1 MEKIEIN
8 EIVAENARRRAA
20 LEAVEGGYDPL
31 TGVGAWGDRVPT
43 GDCRVPRATVARL
56 GVDGYLALDK
66 TARERLRIKD
76 DFEFWCARC
85 VTIKHK
91 LSGAGPFIPNRPQ
104 RRLLAAMERQRA
116 AGLPIRIILLKARQW
131 GGTTLILVYMAWM
144 QIVRHVMFNSL
155 LLGHQRLNSHNI
167 KRMLQLLVE
176 RYPPEMVE
184 PGDEPPRLGGAGAPG
199 VYRLTPSGGLVV
211 LGSALSED
219 AARGYDLSMAHLSEV
234 AFWKD
239 SDLHSPEDV
248 VRTVSGTVPM
258 AADTVV
264 VMESTANGTGN
275 LFHTEWERA
284 VRGESDKTPVFVPW
298 YDIALYRDDEV
309 ADAAALWEAMDDYE
323 RDLWHNGLTLE
334 MIAWYHRKRRE
345 YTAHSLMMAEYPTT
359 AVEAFTGTDRCAF
372 SMENLERLR
381 EGCRAPEAVG
391 EVLPAA
397 GRDGWKRPR
406 WDDNPRGLTRV
417 WHQPASSH
425 RYVVAVDV
433 GGLAADSD
441 WSVIVVM
448 DAYGMERDATPEV
461 VAQWRGHLPHEM
473 LAWKAVAMAQYYNRA
488 LLVIE
493 SNTLDTGGTEGADGG
508 LLLPLVARDY
518 RNVYRRDS
526 GAVGFHTNRH
536 TKARAIYLLKE
547 RVHLGTYVERD
558 AMTVDEMAV
567 YQELEAGTRWEAAP
581 GRHDDLVMTRAIA
594 ITAIAE
600 QDRPPRPAS
609 SDIDCLKVLF

>member
-1 MEKIEIN
+1 MEKIDIK

-20 LEAVEGGYDPL
+20 LEASEGGYDPL
-31 TGVGAWGDRVPT
+31 RGIGAWGDRVDA
-43 GDCRVPRATVARL
+43 GGCRVPRATVARM
-56 GVDGYLALDK
+56 GVDGYMAMDK
-66 TARERLRIKD
+66 TARERLRIKE

-91 LSGAGPFIPNRPQ
+91 LGGAGPFVPNRPQ
-104 RRLLAAMERQRA
+104 RRLIAAMERQRA

-131 GGTTLILVYMAWM
+131 GGTTLVLVYMAWM
-144 QIVRHVMFNSL
+144 QLVRHVMFNGL
-155 LLGHQRLNSHNI
+155 LLGHQRMNSHNI
-167 KRMLQLLVE
+167 KRMLELLVE
-176 RYPPEMVE
+176 RYPREMVE
-184 PGDEPPRLGGAGAPG
+184 PGDEVPRLSGAGAPG
-199 VYRLTPSGGLVV
+199 VYRLTPSGGIVV

-298 YDIALYRDDEV
+298 YEIALYRDNAVD
-309 ADAAALWEAMDDYE
+309 DAAALWAAMDDYE
-323 RDLWHNGLTLE
+323 RDLWHSGLTLE

-359 AVEAFTGTDRCAF
+359 AVEAFTSTDRCAF
-372 SMENLERLR
+372 SMEDLERLR
-381 EGCRAPEAVG
+381 EGCRAPRAVG
-391 EVLPAA
+391 EVVPAA

-406 WDDNPRGLTRV
+406 WVTGDKGLTQL
-417 WHQPASSH
+417 WQQPERGHS
-425 RYVVAVDV
+425 YVVAVDI
-433 GGLAADSD
+433 GGLGGDSD

-448 DAYGMERDATPEV
+448 DSDRPHGARPEV
-461 VAQWRGHLPHEM
+461 VAQWRGHVPHDV
-473 LAWKAVAMAQYYNRA
+473 LAWKAVAMAQFYNQG

-493 SNTLDTGGTEGADGG
+493 SNTLDTSGTEGADGA
-508 LLLPLVARDY
+508 LLLNAIGRSYKNL
-518 RNVYRRDS
+518 YRRD
-526 GAVGFHTNRH
+526 GGGIGFHTNIRS
-536 TKARAIYLLKE
+536 KSRVIYMLKE
-547 RVHLGTYVERD
+547 RVHLGTVVERD
-558 AMTVDEMAV
+558 AAAVDEMSA
-567 YQELEAGTRWEAAP
+567 YQEMEAGTRWEAAK
-581 GRHDDLVMTRAIA
+581 GQHDDMVMTRAIA
-594 ITAIAE
+594 LYAIGEMKSARAA
-600 QDRPPRPAS
+600 DN
-609 SDIDCLKVLF
+609 DIDVLKD